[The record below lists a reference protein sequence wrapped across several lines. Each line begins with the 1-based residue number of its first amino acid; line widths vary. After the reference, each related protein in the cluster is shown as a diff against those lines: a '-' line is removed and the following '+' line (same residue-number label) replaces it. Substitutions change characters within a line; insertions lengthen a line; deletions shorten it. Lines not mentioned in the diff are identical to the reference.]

1 VTVWLLVGLGHFLTV
16 VPRREYREFIALHTL
31 RPVQVMLPIASRRLR
46 LFLFAFLAHWLVAT
60 FCLPLAFAQL
70 GKPEGLY
77 YKSWAIVIGVENYLL
92 APKIPGVI
100 EDAKVVAQAFRQLGF
115 DEIIE
120 LYDKD
125 ASARRLQQ
133 TLSDFLPRKVGRY
146 DRLVIYFAGHAGV
159 AQDLDG
165 KELGYLVPWDAQLGN
180 VSKSVTFEQLKEF
193 SRRSASKHTLFFLN
207 AAVRGWE
214 VSTAQPLSLEG
225 RSFPEDETE
234 RRAVQ
239 VLTAGDKGES
249 LSQEN
254 GRSLFMQMLVNGLS
268 GKADRN
274 KNGWLMAS
282 EVGAYVRQQVLE
294 QSKGAQHPLFVQLEG
309 EGDTV
314 LMEGQKAAFI
324 MGKEPQSPAE
334 RRQAAKM
341 QYEQAFALLQAEK
354 SSEEALERLDKAL
367 EYDPTFGD
375 AYVLKSYVRLE
386 VLPNLEDALS
396 AARLAIQYAPKNP
409 DAHYTLGMIHERR
422 GQYVE
427 AERAMREALVVNP
440 NYADVY
446 FSLGTLYADRM
457 KNQSKSVE
465 AFTRY
470 LELGG
475 NHARAKAAVAQP
487 ASPVPAAPSKP

>member
-1 VTVWLLVGLGHFLTV
+1 M
-16 VPRREYREFIALHTL
+16 P
-31 RPVQVMLPIASRRLR
+31 PIFSRQLRRL
-46 LFLFAFLAHWLVAT
+46 LFPLLAYSLVTLFF
-60 FCLPLAFAQL
+60 PLSASPQL

-100 EDAKVVAQAFRQLGF
+100 EEAKTVAQAFRQLGF
-115 DEIIE
+115 DEVVE

-159 AQDLDG
+159 TQDLDG
-165 KELGYLVPWDAQLGN
+165 KELGYLVPWDAQREN
-180 VSKSVTFEQLKEF
+180 VTKSVTFEQLKEF
-193 SRRSASKHTLFFLN
+193 SRRSASKHTLFLLN

-214 VSTAQPLSLEG
+214 VSTVQPLSLEG
-225 RSFPEDETE
+225 RLAPEDETE

-254 GRSLFMQMLVNGLS
+254 GRSLFVLALLNGLS
-268 GKADRN
+268 GVADRN

-282 EVGAYVRQQVLE
+282 EVGAYIQQQVLE
-294 QSKGAQHPLFVQLEG
+294 QSKGTQHPLFVQLEG

-314 LMEGQKAAFI
+314 LMEGRKAAFT
-324 MGKEPQSPAE
+324 MGAEPQSSAE

-341 QYEQAFALLQAEK
+341 QYERAFALLQTEK
-354 SSEEALERLDKAL
+354 SPEEALERLEKAL

-386 VLPNLEDALS
+386 ILPNLDEALS
-396 AARLAIQYAPKNP
+396 AARLAVQYAPKNP
-409 DAHYTLGMIHERR
+409 DAQYTLGLIHEKR
-422 GQYVE
+422 GQYTE
-427 AERAMREALVVNP
+427 AEHAMREALVINP
-440 NYADVY
+440 NYIDVY
-446 FSLGTLYADRM
+446 FSLGLLYAD
-457 KNQSKSVE
+457 KIQDQSKSVE

-475 NHARAKAAVAQP
+475 SHARARAAVAQSTP
-487 ASPVPAAPSKP
+487 AKP

>member
-1 VTVWLLVGLGHFLTV
+1 MPPILPRQSRSSLL
-16 VPRREYREFIALHTL
+16 A
-31 RPVQVMLPIASRRLR
+31 
-46 LFLFAFLAHWLVAT
+46 LFAYSLAAV
-60 FCLPLAFAQL
+60 FCLPSASAQL

-100 EDAKVVAQAFRQLGF
+100 EDAKAVAQAFRKLGF
-115 DEIIE
+115 DEVVE

-125 ASARRLQQ
+125 ASFRRLQQ

-146 DRLVIYFAGHAGV
+146 DRLVLYFAGHAGV
-159 AQDLDG
+159 TQDLAG
-165 KELGYLVPWDAQLGN
+165 MELGYLVPWDAQIGN

-193 SRRSASKHTLFFLN
+193 SRRSASKHTLFLLN

-214 VSTAQPLSLEG
+214 VSAAQPLSLEG
-225 RSFPEDETE
+225 RLAPEDDTE

-239 VLTAGDKGES
+239 VLTAGDKGET

-254 GRSLFMQMLVNGLS
+254 GKSLFVQVLVSGLS
-268 GKADRN
+268 GMADRN

-282 EVGAYVRQQVLE
+282 EVGDYAKQQVLE
-294 QSKGAQHPLFVQLEG
+294 RSKGAQHPLFVQLEG

-314 LMEGQKAAFI
+314 LIEGRKAAFI
-324 MGKEPQSPAE
+324 MGAEPRSPAE

-341 QYEQAFALLQAEK
+341 QYEQAFTLLQTGKAE
-354 SSEEALERLDKAL
+354 EEALERLNKAL

-375 AYVLKSYVRLE
+375 AYVLKSYVLLE
-386 VLPNLEDALS
+386 VLPNLDGALS
-396 AARLAIQYAPKNP
+396 AAKLAVQYAPKNP
-409 DAHYTLGMIHERR
+409 DSQYTLGLIYEKR

-440 NYADVY
+440 NYSDVY
-446 FSLGTLYADRM
+446 FSLGILYADEMRD
-457 KNQSKSVE
+457 QPKSVE

-475 NHARAKAAVAQP
+475 NHARARAAIAQSTP
-487 ASPVPAAPSKP
+487 SAPSKP

>member
-1 VTVWLLVGLGHFLTV
+1 
-16 VPRREYREFIALHTL
+16 
-31 RPVQVMLPIASRRLR
+31 MLPVILRQSRP
-46 LFLFAFLAHWLVAT
+46 FLLAFLAYSLVAAV
-60 FCLPLAFAQL
+60 CLPSASAQM

-77 YKSWAIVIGVENYLL
+77 YKSWAIVIGMENYLL
-92 APKIPGVI
+92 APKVPGAI
-100 EDAKVVAQAFRQLGF
+100 EDAKAMAQAFRRLGF
-115 DEIIE
+115 DEVIE
-120 LYDKD
+120 IYDKD
-125 ASARRLQQ
+125 ASVRRLQQ
-133 TLSDFLPRKVGRY
+133 ILTDFLPRKVGRH
-146 DRLVIYFAGHAGV
+146 DRLVLYFAGHAGV
-159 AQDLDG
+159 TQDLDG
-165 KELGYLVPWDAQLGN
+165 MELGYLVPWDAQLGN

-225 RSFPEDETE
+225 RLSPEGETE

-254 GRSLFMQMLVNGLS
+254 GRSLFVQILVNGLS
-268 GKADRN
+268 GMADRN

-282 EVGAYVRQQVLE
+282 EVGDYVTQQVLE
-294 QSKGAQHPLFVQLEG
+294 RSKGTQHPFFVQLEG

-314 LMEGQKAAFI
+314 LIEGRKAAFTL
-324 MGKEPQSPAE
+324 GAEPQSPSE

-341 QYEQAFALLQAEK
+341 QYEQAFALLQTGK
-354 SSEEALERLDKAL
+354 LPEETLERLDKAL
-367 EYDPTFGD
+367 AYDPTFGD

-396 AARLAIQYAPKNP
+396 AAKLAVKYAPKNP
-409 DAHYTLGMIHERR
+409 DSQYTLGLIYEKR

-427 AERAMREALVVNP
+427 AERAMRESLVVNP
-440 NYADVY
+440 NYVDVY
-446 FSLGTLYADRM
+446 FSLGVLYADGI
-457 KNQSKSVE
+457 KDQPKSLE

-475 NHARAKAAVAQP
+475 NHARARAAIVHP
-487 ASPVPAAPSKP
+487 APATPSKP

>member
-1 VTVWLLVGLGHFLTV
+1 
-16 VPRREYREFIALHTL
+16 
-31 RPVQVMLPIASRRLR
+31 MLPIAHRQSGS
-46 LFLFAFLAHWLVAT
+46 LFLACLATSLAFLL
-60 FCLPLAFAQL
+60 CPLSASAQL

-92 APKIPGVI
+92 APKIPGAI
-100 EDAKVVAQAFRQLGF
+100 EDAKAVAQTFRSLGF
-115 DEIIE
+115 DEVVE

-146 DRLVIYFAGHAGV
+146 DRLVLYFAGHAGV
-159 AQDLDG
+159 TQDLEG
-165 KELGYLVPWDAQLGN
+165 KELGYIVPWDAQMGN

-193 SRRSASKHTLFFLN
+193 SRRIASRHTLFFVN

-214 VSTAQPLSLEG
+214 VSTAQSLSLEG
-225 RSFPEDETE
+225 RLAPEDETE

-254 GRSLFMQMLVNGLS
+254 GKSLFVQILVSGLS
-268 GKADRN
+268 GMADRN

-282 EVGAYVRQQVLE
+282 EVGDYVKRQVLE
-294 QSKGAQHPLFVQLEG
+294 QSKGAQHPLFLQLEG

-314 LMEGQKAAFI
+314 LIEGRKAAFSL
-324 MGKEPQSPAE
+324 GAEPQSAAE

-341 QYEQAFALLQAEK
+341 QYDHAFALLQTGK

-375 AYVLKSYVRLE
+375 AYVLKSYVLLE
-386 VLPNLEDALS
+386 VLPNLDEALS
-396 AARLAIQYAPKNP
+396 AAKLAVQYAPKNP
-409 DAHYTLGMIHERR
+409 DSHYTLGLIYEKRE
-422 GQYVE
+422 QYAE
-427 AERAMREALVVNP
+427 AVRAMREALVVNP

-446 FSLGTLYADRM
+446 FSLGILYADEM
-457 KNQSKSVE
+457 KDQPKSVE

-475 NHARAKAAVAQP
+475 NHARARSAVAQSTP
-487 ASPVPAAPSKP
+487 PKP

>member
-1 VTVWLLVGLGHFLTV
+1 
-16 VPRREYREFIALHTL
+16 
-31 RPVQVMLPIASRRLR
+31 MLPIVYRQTHR
-46 LFLFAFLAHWLVAT
+46 FLLAYLVYVLVAT
-60 FCLPLAFAQL
+60 LCPPSASAQL

-92 APKIPGVI
+92 ASNIPGTI
-100 EDAKVVAQAFRQLGF
+100 EDAKAVAQVFRSLGF
-115 DEIIE
+115 EEVVE

-146 DRLVIYFAGHAGV
+146 DRLVLYFAGHAGV
-159 AQDLDG
+159 TQDLDG
-165 KELGYLVPWDAQLGN
+165 KELGYLVPWDAQMGN

-193 SRRSASKHTLFFLN
+193 SRRIASRHTLFFVN

-214 VSTAQPLSLEG
+214 ISTVQPLSLEG
-225 RSFPEDETE
+225 RLAPEDETE

-249 LSQEN
+249 LSQED
-254 GRSLFMQMLVNGLS
+254 GKSLFVKILVSGLR
-268 GKADRN
+268 GGADRN

-282 EVGAYVRQQVLE
+282 EVGAYVKQQILE
-294 QSKGAQHPLFVQLEG
+294 QSKGTQHPFFVQLEG

-314 LMEGQKAAFI
+314 LIEGRKASFI
-324 MGKEPQSPAE
+324 LGAEPQSPAE

-341 QYEQAFALLQAEK
+341 QYDQAFALLQTGK
-354 SSEEALERLDKAL
+354 SSEEALERLNKAL

-375 AYVLKSYVRLE
+375 AYVLKSYVLLE
-386 VLPNLEDALS
+386 VLPNLGEALS
-396 AARLAIQYAPKNP
+396 AAKLAVQYAPKNP
-409 DAHYTLGMIHERR
+409 DSQYTLGLIYEKR
-422 GQYVE
+422 GQYAD

-440 NYADVY
+440 NYVDVY
-446 FSLGTLYADRM
+446 FSLGILYADEI
-457 KNQSKSVE
+457 KDQPKSVE

-475 NHARAKAAVAQP
+475 NHARARAAVAQSPPPGSVMP
-487 ASPVPAAPSKP
+487 AKP

>member
-1 VTVWLLVGLGHFLTV
+1 MLQIVHRQPQSFFLALLAYSL
-16 VPRREYREFIALHTL
+16 
-31 RPVQVMLPIASRRLR
+31 VML
-46 LFLFAFLAHWLVAT
+46 
-60 FCLPLAFAQL
+60 FCTPVAFAQL

-92 APKIPGVI
+92 APNIPGTI
-100 EDAKVVAQAFRQLGF
+100 EDAKRVAQAFRQLGF
-115 DEIIE
+115 DEVVE

-159 AQDLDG
+159 TQDLDG
-165 KELGYLVPWDAQLGN
+165 KELGYLVPWDAQREN
-180 VSKSVTFEQLKEF
+180 VTKSVTFEHLKEF

-214 VSTAQPLSLEG
+214 VSTVQPLSLEG
-225 RSFPEDETE
+225 RLTPEDEME
-234 RRAVQ
+234 RRGVQ

-254 GRSLFMQMLVNGLS
+254 GRSLFVQALVNGLS
-268 GKADRN
+268 GMADRN

-282 EVGAYVRQQVLE
+282 EVGAYIQQQVLE

-314 LMEGQKAAFI
+314 LMEGRKAAFT
-324 MGKEPQSPAE
+324 MGAEPQSPAE
-334 RRQAAKM
+334 RRQAAKT
-341 QYEQAFALLQAEK
+341 QYERAFALLQTEK
-354 SSEEALERLDKAL
+354 SPEEALERLEKAL

-396 AARLAIQYAPKNP
+396 AANLAVQYAPKNP
-409 DAHYTLGMIHERR
+409 DAQYTLGMIHEKR

-440 NYADVY
+440 NYLDVY
-446 FSLGTLYADRM
+446 FSLGLLYAD
-457 KNQSKSVE
+457 KIKDQAKSVE
-465 AFTRY
+465 VFTRY

-475 NHARAKAAVAQP
+475 SHSRARAAVAQ
-487 ASPVPAAPSKP
+487 STTTPAAPTKP

>member
-1 VTVWLLVGLGHFLTV
+1 MQPIFSRQPRLLLFPLLAYSLVTLFFPQL
-16 VPRREYREFIALHTL
+16 
-31 RPVQVMLPIASRRLR
+31 AS
-46 LFLFAFLAHWLVAT
+46 
-60 FCLPLAFAQL
+60 PQL

-100 EDAKVVAQAFRQLGF
+100 EEAKTVAQAFRQLGF
-115 DEIIE
+115 DEVVE

-159 AQDLDG
+159 TQDLDG
-165 KELGYLVPWDAQLGN
+165 KELGYLVPWDAQREN
-180 VSKSVTFEQLKEF
+180 VTKSVTFEQLKEF
-193 SRRSASKHTLFFLN
+193 SRRSASKHTLFLLN

-214 VSTAQPLSLEG
+214 VSTVQPLSLEG
-225 RSFPEDETE
+225 RLAPEDETE

-254 GRSLFMQMLVNGLS
+254 GRSLFVQALLNGLS
-268 GKADRN
+268 GMADRN

-282 EVGAYVRQQVLE
+282 EVGAYIQQQVLE
-294 QSKGAQHPLFVQLEG
+294 QSKGTQHPLFVQLEG

-314 LMEGQKAAFI
+314 LMEGRKASFT
-324 MGKEPQSPAE
+324 MGAEPQSPAE

-341 QYEQAFALLQAEK
+341 QYERAFALLQTEK
-354 SSEEALERLDKAL
+354 SPEEALERLEKAL

-386 VLPNLEDALS
+386 ILPNLEEALS
-396 AARLAIQYAPKNP
+396 AARLAVQYAPKNP
-409 DAHYTLGMIHERR
+409 DAQYTLGLIHEKR
-422 GQYVE
+422 GQYTE
-427 AERAMREALVVNP
+427 AEHAMREALVINP
-440 NYADVY
+440 NYIDVY
-446 FSLGTLYADRM
+446 FSLGLLYAD
-457 KNQSKSVE
+457 KIQDQSKSVE

-475 NHARAKAAVAQP
+475 SHARARAAVAQSPP
-487 ASPVPAAPSKP
+487 AKP